1 MMRLFVMLCLAAIV
15 SAAEPLPNDPLRPAM
30 DAAMARVHPALVRI
44 EAVWVEYHQGRA
56 VKHEVGGSGFIITR
70 KGYVVTNHHVAGR
83 ATRLVCILSNNQEI
97 EATLVGTDPLCDLAV
112 LQLHPRQP
120 REFPAVEWG
129 ASDRVRVGDTVL
141 AMGSPLA
148 LSQSVTRG
156 IISNTKMMMAGSFR
170 RAEQFTLD
178 GENVG
183 SLVRWL
189 GHDAPIY
196 PGNSGGPLV
205 NLAGQVIGVNE
216 ISFGLGGAIPSNLAR
231 DLAAQLIE
239 RGRVSRSWL
248 GLEVQ
253 PLPKGTGQTR
263 GVLVAGV
270 ISDAPAAQAGI
281 QSGDILLR
289 LAGHD
294 LTIRYDEEIPLL
306 NQMVSALPV
315 GKETDA
321 TVWRE
326 GRAVALKLRPAEREQ
341 AELKQ
346 HELKQ
351 WGLTARD
358 ISFLAGKELKL
369 DSRQGVLVT
378 SVRPGGPSGAGKPG
392 LQPNDVIRAVAS
404 QPVPNAEQLIEL
416 TAALTKDKTA
426 PVPVVVQFDRKSEQF
441 LTVIKVGIKE
451 LEDPGAEARKAW
463 VPIAVQAITPEMA
476 GTNKL
481 TGVRITQV
489 YANSTAAAAGLKVGD
504 LIVGLDGESIPV
516 SQPGD
521 EETFFSRLRQYR
533 IGALPE
539 FQMLRDSQPVTAK
552 VELVRSPK
560 LDREMKK
567 YQNND
572 FEFNARDL
580 SFFDR
585 VRDRLAEDLPGAL
598 VTEVKDGGWAA
609 LGDLQA
615 GDIVQ
620 SVNGAPVTDVATLEK
635 SLKNITEQKPRFV
648 ELRVLR
654 GIHTRYLELEPNW
667 DNPHQPQGKP

>member
-1 MMRLFVMLCLAAIV
+1 M
-15 SAAEPLPNDPLRPAM
+15 RPAM
-30 DAAMARVHPALVRI
+30 DAAIARVQPALVRI
-44 EAVWVEYHQGRA
+44 EAVWVEYYQGRE
-56 VKHEVGGSGFIITR
+56 VKHEVGGSGFIVSKNGHVI
-70 KGYVVTNHHVAGR
+70 TNHHVAGR
-83 ATRLVCILSNNQEI
+83 ATRLVCILSNNEEI

-112 LQLHPRQP
+112 LQLANPKH

-129 ASDRVRVGDTVL
+129 DSERVRVGDTVL

-156 IISNTKMMMAGSFR
+156 IVSNTKMMMSGIFR
-170 RAEQFTLD
+170 RSEQFTLD

-205 NLAGQVIGVNE
+205 SLQGEVIGVNE

-231 DLAAQLIE
+231 DVTAQLIAH
-239 RGRVSRSWL
+239 GRVTRSWL
-248 GLEVQ
+248 GMEIQ
-253 PLPKGTGQTR
+253 PLPKGTGQTN

-270 ISDAPAAQAGI
+270 IADTPAAQAGLR
-281 QSGDILLR
+281 SGDILLR

-315 GKETDA
+315 GEETDA
-321 TVWRE
+321 LVWRDGKE
-326 GRAVALKLRPAEREQ
+326 VALKIRAAERER

-358 ISFLAGKELKL
+358 ISFLAAKELKL
-369 DSRQGVLVT
+369 DSRAGVLVT
-378 SVRPGGPSGAGKPG
+378 SVRPGGPSGEAKPG
-392 LQPNDVIRAVAS
+392 LQPSDVIRAVAG
-404 QPVPNAEQLIEL
+404 QPVTNAERLIAV
-416 TAALTKDKTA
+416 TAELTKDQKS
-426 PVPVVVQFDRKSEQF
+426 PVPVLVQFDRKAERF
-441 LTVIKVGIKE
+441 LTVVKVGLKE

-463 VPIAVQAITPEMA
+463 LPVAVQPLTPEMA
-476 GTNKL
+476 SQLSSNRL
-481 TGVRITQV
+481 TGVRVTEV
-489 YANSTAAAAGLKVGD
+489 YPNSTAAAAGLQVGD
-504 LIVGLDGESIPV
+504 LIVRLDGEPIPV

-521 EETFFSRLRQYR
+521 EETFASMIRQYR
-533 IGALPE
+533 VGATAEL
-539 FQMLRDSQPVTAK
+539 QMLRAGQPVTAK

-560 LDREMKK
+560 LEREMKK
-567 YQNND
+567 YQNSA
-572 FEFNARDL
+572 FEFSARDL

-585 VRDRLAEDLPGAL
+585 VRDRWPEDLPGAL
-598 VTEVKDGGWAA
+598 VTDVKDGGWAA
-609 LGDLQA
+609 LGDLQS
-615 GDIVQ
+615 GDVVQ
-620 SVNGAPVTDVATLEK
+620 AVNGAPVADVAALEQ
-635 SLKNITEQKPRFV
+635 SLKNVTEQKPRYV
-648 ELRVLR
+648 ELRVQR

-667 DNPHQPQGKP
+667 DQTQ